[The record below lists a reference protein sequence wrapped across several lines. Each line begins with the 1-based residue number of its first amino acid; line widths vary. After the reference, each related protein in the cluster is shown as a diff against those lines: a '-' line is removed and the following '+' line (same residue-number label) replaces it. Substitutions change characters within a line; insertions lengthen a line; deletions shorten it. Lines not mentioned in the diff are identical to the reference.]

1 MKQIYQSIWIELPY
15 PVVQVVDVNMTEG
28 MNCHACMQITAI
40 CEDEKQEELLN
51 QSVEHK
57 IVQAG
62 FLKEGAEKESFFT
75 GRISEAVLT
84 YEKGQMTDDSKTDSA
99 VHDPRMGYYQATQDV
114 SEYRYYL

>member
-62 FLKEGAEKESFFT
+62 FLKEGAEKECC
-75 GRISEAVLT
+75 EAENCRKILT
-84 YEKGQMTDDSKTDSA
+84 DFLL
-99 VHDPRMGYYQATQDV
+99 PNN
-114 SEYRYYL
+114 